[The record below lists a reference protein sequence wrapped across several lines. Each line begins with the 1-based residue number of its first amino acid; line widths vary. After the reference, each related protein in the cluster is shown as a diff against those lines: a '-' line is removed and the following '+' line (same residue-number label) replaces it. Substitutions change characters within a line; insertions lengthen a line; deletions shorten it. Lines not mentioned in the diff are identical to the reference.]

1 LAIRLARVG
10 KENVMDEEMNTS
22 ELLKK
27 VAEENQT
34 RKILE
39 IIKECKTVDE
49 AIKNVKALL
58 KD

>member
-1 LAIRLARVG
+1 MAIRLARVG